1 MTLTSVDWAVVLVYG
16 VVTLSIGFYFSRRAG
31 RSVEDY
37 FIAGRSLPWWLAG
50 TSIAATWFA
59 TDAPL
64 ATAALVRQQGVFG
77 NWLWWYEAAGILML
91 TFFYARLW
99 RRANLLTDA

>member
-1 MTLTSVDWAVVLVYG
+1 MTLTTIDWIVVAAYG
-16 VVTLSIGFYFSRRAG
+16 ALTLSIGLRLARRAG

-37 FIAGRSLPWWLAG
+37 FIAGRSLPWWIAG

-64 ATAALVRQQGVFG
+64 ATAALVRPSSTRGSG
-77 NWLWWYEAAGILML
+77 GAPGSSP
-91 TFFYARLW
+91 TPR
-99 RRANLLTDA
+99 